1 LPSPNGSKQL
11 VLIDELLTPDS
22 SRYWAADVYVK
33 GKPQPSF
40 DKQYLRDWLISNK
53 LKAVDGVTLP
63 EDVVKETRAKY
74 EEARER
80 VMGLGRFA

>member
-1 LPSPNGSKQL
+1 MI
-11 VLIDELLTPDS
+11 LIDELLTPDS
-22 SRYWAADVYVK
+22 SRYWSAADYVK
-33 GKPQPSF
+33 GQPQASF
-40 DKQYLRDWLISNK
+40 DKQYLRDWLIGNK

-63 EDVVKETRAKY
+63 EDVVKGTQAKY